1 LIGPIVDRRFSFQV
15 ATAELLGYAMFGE
28 VQQPGF
34 EWSLV
39 SINAGLRVKSR
50 QDSIFDYLL
59 GFPGTQAFLNRKG
72 VN

>member
-1 LIGPIVDRRFSFQV
+1 
-15 ATAELLGYAMFGE
+15 MFGE

-34 EWSLV
+34 KWSLV
-39 SINAGLRVKSR
+39 SVKARLRVKNR

-59 GFPGTQAFLNRKG
+59 GFRGAQAFLNRKG